1 MDSPVK
7 KEYETLLETLR
18 RRQEEADFQL
28 IDKAFSF
35 AAKFHEG
42 QKRLSGE
49 PYMVHPVAVARIL
62 AELGMDDEA
71 IAAALLHDVLEDTP
85 CSREELEREFGSRVA
100 LLVEGVTKL
109 SLIPFKDR
117 RAYQV
122 ENLRKMFLVMARD
135 IRVVII
141 KLADRLH
148 NMRTIEY
155 LPQEKKK
162 RIAKETLEI
171 YAPLAHRLGIYWVK
185 WELEDLSF
193 KVLNPDMYEMIAKH
207 VMRTRKDRERY
218 IDEVKRILLREL
230 EKTGI
235 NAFIQGR
242 PKHFYSIYQK
252 MKRKNLSLDE
262 VMDLHAVRV
271 IVNTVTEC
279 YTVLG
284 VVHSLWRPIPGQFD
298 DYIAMPKSNMYQSL
312 HTTVVGPGGEPLE
325 VQIRTWEMHRVAEYG
340 IAAHWRY
347 KEGKRKIDA
356 VEEKIAW
363 FRQLLE
369 WQKDIINVSSEEFK
383 DILDAELSSIEEVYV
398 FTPKGDILVLPKGST
413 PVDFAYA
420 IHTEVGNRCVGAIV
434 NNRIVPLD
442 YELKTGEIVRILT
455 SSHGN
460 PSRDWLSFVKT
471 SRARTKIRQWL
482 RRKEKGERE
491 AHLKKGREMLVKEL
505 RQRGAEEQRVLTS
518 ARLNEIAKEF
528 GFLGE
533 EDLLVRI
540 GEGTLSLG
548 SVLQKLL
555 GVRSLGEEREEKE
568 ERKKKPASPLNVKV
582 EGVEGIQVNLAKCC
596 NPIPGDE
603 IIGYI
608 TKGRGIT
615 VHRKTCKAIRGL
627 DPSRFINVWW
637 DGVGDETFPVK
648 VRIEAFDRPGLV
660 ADISREI
667 ASVGINIDS
676 MIAKV
681 QPSGMVD
688 ISLTMRV
695 KSLHFL
701 YNLFGKIRDIRSVV
715 RVHREG

>member
-1 MDSPVK
+1 M
-7 KEYETLLETLR
+7 
-18 RRQEEADFQL
+18 
-28 IDKAFSF
+28 I
-35 AAKFHEG
+35 
-42 QKRLSGE
+42 
-49 PYMVHPVAVARIL
+49 HPIAVACIL
-62 AELGMDDEA
+62 AELGMDDET
-71 IAAALLHDVLEDTP
+71 IAAALLHDVLEDTS
-85 CSREELEREFGSRVA
+85 CSREELEKQFGSKIA

-117 RAYQV
+117 KDYQV

-135 IRVVII
+135 IRVVLI

-155 LPQEKKK
+155 LPEEKRK
-162 RIAKETLEI
+162 RIARETLEI
-171 YAPLAHRLGIYWVK
+171 YAPLAHRLGIYRIK

-193 KVLNPDMYEMIAKH
+193 KVLNPDMYEMISKH
-207 VMRTRKDRERY
+207 VMKTRRDRERY
-218 IDEVKRILLREL
+218 IDEVKKILLNEL
-230 EKTGI
+230 EKAGI
-235 NAFIQGR
+235 NAFVQGR

-271 IVNTVTEC
+271 IVSTVTEC
-279 YTVLG
+279 YMVLG

-325 VQIRTWEMHRVAEYG
+325 IQIRTWEMHRVAEYG

-369 WQKDIINVSSEEFK
+369 WQKDIISVSSDEFK
-383 DILDAELSSIEEVYV
+383 DILEAELSSIEEVYV
-398 FTPKGDILVLPKGST
+398 FTPKGDILVLPKGAT

-420 IHTEVGNRCVGAIV
+420 IHTEVGNKCVGAIV
-434 NNRIVPLD
+434 NNKIVPLD
-442 YELKTGEIVRILT
+442 YELKTGQIVKILT

-460 PSRDWLSFVKT
+460 PSRDWLNFVKT
-471 SRARTKIRQWL
+471 SRARTKIKQWF
-482 RRKEKGERE
+482 RKKEKGERE
-491 AHLKKGREMLVKEL
+491 AYLKRGREILAKEL
-505 RQRGAEEQRVLTS
+505 RQKGVEEQKVLTG
-518 ARLNEIAKEF
+518 AKLNEIAKEL
-528 GFLGE
+528 GFLSE

-540 GEGTLSLG
+540 GEGTLSVG

-555 GVRSLGEEREEKE
+555 GVRSLGDEKEEREEK
-568 ERKKKPASPLNVKV
+568 RKKPSSPLNVKV

-603 IIGYI
+603 IVGYI
-608 TKGRGIT
+608 TRGRGIT
-615 VHRKTCKAIRGL
+615 IHRKTCKAIKGL

-667 ASVGINIDS
+667 ASVGINMDS

-688 ISLTMRV
+688 IFLIMRV

-701 YNLFGKIRDIRSVV
+701 YNLFGKIRDIRGVV
-715 RVHREG
+715 RVYREG

>member
-1 MDSPVK
+1 M
-7 KEYETLLETLR
+7 
-18 RRQEEADFQL
+18 
-28 IDKAFSF
+28 I
-35 AAKFHEG
+35 
-42 QKRLSGE
+42 
-49 PYMVHPVAVARIL
+49 HPIAVARVL
-62 AELGMDDEA
+62 ADLGMDDET
-71 IAAALLHDVLEDTP
+71 IAAALLHDVLEDTS
-85 CSREELEREFGSRVA
+85 CSREELEKEFGSKIA

-117 RAYQV
+117 RAYQL

-135 IRVVII
+135 IRVVLI

-155 LPQEKKK
+155 LPEEKKK
-162 RIAKETLEI
+162 RIAKETLGI
-171 YAPLAHRLGIYWVK
+171 YAPLAHRLGIYRIK

-193 KVLNPDMYEMIAKH
+193 KVLNPDMYEMISKH
-207 VMRTRKDRERY
+207 VMKTRRDRERY
-218 IDEVKRILLREL
+218 IDEVKKILLNEL

-235 NAFIQGR
+235 NAFVQGR

-252 MKRKNLSLDE
+252 MRRKNLSLDE

-347 KEGKRKIDA
+347 KEGKRRIDV

-369 WQKDIINVSSEEFK
+369 WQRDMISVSSDEFK
-383 DILDAELSSIEEVYV
+383 DILEAELSSIEEVYV
-398 FTPKGDILVLPKGST
+398 FTPKGDILVFPEGAT

-420 IHTEVGNRCVGAIV
+420 IHTEVGNKCVGAIV
-434 NNRIVPLD
+434 NNKIVPLD
-442 YELKTGEIVRILT
+442 YKLKTGQIVKILT
-455 SSHGN
+455 SSHGS
-460 PSRDWLSFVKT
+460 PSRDWLNFVKT
-471 SRARTKIRQWL
+471 SRARTKIRQWF

-491 AHLKKGREMLVKEL
+491 AYLKKGREMLAKEL
-505 RQRGAEEQRVLTS
+505 RQRGVEGQKVLTS

-528 GFLGE
+528 GFLSE
-533 EDLLVRI
+533 EDLLVKV
-540 GEGTLSLG
+540 GEGALSVG

-555 GVRSLGEEREEKE
+555 GVRSFGEEREEKSE
-568 ERKKKPASPLNVKV
+568 KKKKPSPLNVRV
-582 EGVEGIQVNLAKCC
+582 DGVEGIQVNLAKCC

-615 VHRKTCKAIRGL
+615 IHRKTCKAIKGL
-627 DPSRFINVWW
+627 DPNRFINAWW
-637 DGVGDETFPVK
+637 DGIGDETFPVK
-648 VRIEAFDRPGLV
+648 VKIEAFDRPGLV

-667 ASVGINIDS
+667 ASVGINMDS

-688 ISLTMRV
+688 ISLIMRV

-701 YNLFGKIRDIRSVV
+701 YNLFGKIRDIRGVI
-715 RVHREG
+715 RVYREG